1 MIKGLKVFDAT
12 GHLIIS
18 QSVNALSSEVDASA
32 LSNGVYLIHVEKE
45 DAIETL
51 RWIKQN

>member
-1 MIKGLKVFDAT
+1 MIKDLKVYDAS
-12 GHLIIS
+12 GQLVIS
-18 QSVNALSSEVDASA
+18 LSVNALATDVDASI

-45 DAIETL
+45 DSIETL